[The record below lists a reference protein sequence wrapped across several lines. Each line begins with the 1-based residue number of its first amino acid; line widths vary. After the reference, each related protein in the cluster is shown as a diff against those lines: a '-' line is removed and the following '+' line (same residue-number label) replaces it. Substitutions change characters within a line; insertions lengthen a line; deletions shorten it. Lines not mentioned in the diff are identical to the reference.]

1 MPLIEVIG
9 PDGLKELEEL
19 VEKKI
24 HATGVTKE
32 DWRQILTR
40 LDILEHDMEE
50 VKTDYREFR
59 REMNEFRKE
68 VNERFDRMNERF
80 DRMNERFDRMYGRM
94 GSWMKWT
101 VGTIAFFG
109 TLITVLVGIGQLT
122 R

>member
-1 MPLIEVIG
+1 
-9 PDGLKELEEL
+9 
-19 VEKKI
+19 
-24 HATGVTKE
+24 
-32 DWRQILTR
+32 
-40 LDILEHDMEE
+40 MEE
-50 VKTDYREFR
+50 VRTDYREFR

-68 VNERFDRMNERF
+68 VNERF

-109 TLITVLVGIGQLT
+109 TLITVLVGIGQLA

>member
-1 MPLIEVIG
+1 
-9 PDGLKELEEL
+9 
-19 VEKKI
+19 
-24 HATGVTKE
+24 
-32 DWRQILTR
+32 
-40 LDILEHDMEE
+40 MEE
-50 VKTDYREFR
+50 VRTDYREFR

-109 TLITVLVGIGQLT
+109 TLITVLVGIGQLA